1 MHITIYSDVLLLQ
14 KQIHRFS
21 QKKKERKK
29 WIKTIYFIKFG
40 WIG

>member
-21 QKKKERKK
+21 QKKKKEKNGLK
-29 WIKTIYFIKFG
+29 QFIL
-40 WIG
+40 

>member
-21 QKKKERKK
+21 QKKKKK
-29 WIKTIYFIKFG
+29 EKNGLKQFIL
-40 WIG
+40 